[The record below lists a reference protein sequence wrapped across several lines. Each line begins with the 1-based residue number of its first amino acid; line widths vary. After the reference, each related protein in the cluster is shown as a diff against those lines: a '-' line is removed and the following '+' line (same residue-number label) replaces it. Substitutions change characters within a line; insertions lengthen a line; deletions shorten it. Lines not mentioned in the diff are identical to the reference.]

1 MNYFI
6 VDERT
11 LTLFSAQANLN
22 GTFQHSCIAARSNER
37 RSFSLQVDRGPQ
49 ETTFTVVMRDER
61 HTLTLRRDER
71 RIHLRLAEFVEAIA
85 NGRLL
90 TISNQGSGSNSPPH
104 AGQSRFDPRQTRQ
117 LLSLIGRGG
126 FLSLEL
132 GLPCPL
138 QVALHRT
145 GGRDA
150 ITAILNLGLSR
161 PQTSCFTVYGS
172 DNEAFEL
179 LTESIEHLVTSR
191 SPAANLA

>member
-6 VDERT
+6 VDDRT

-22 GTFQHSCIAARSNER
+22 GTFQHSCVAARSNER
-37 RSFSLQVDRGPQ
+37 RSFSLQVDRGPR
-49 ETTFTVVMRDER
+49 ETTFTVLMRDER
-61 HTLTLRRDER
+61 HTLTLRKDER
-71 RIHLRLAEFVEAIA
+71 RIHLQLAEFVEAIA

-90 TISNQGSGSNSPPH
+90 TVSNRSGPNGPPSAEH
-104 AGQSRFDPRQTRQ
+104 SRFDARQTQQ

-145 GGRDA
+145 GARDG

-191 SPAANLA
+191 SPVANLA